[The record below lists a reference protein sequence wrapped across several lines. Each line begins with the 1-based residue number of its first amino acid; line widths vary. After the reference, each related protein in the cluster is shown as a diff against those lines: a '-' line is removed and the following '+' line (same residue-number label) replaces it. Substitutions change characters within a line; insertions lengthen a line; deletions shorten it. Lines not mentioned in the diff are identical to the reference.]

1 MKNKIILSLSLIF
14 LLATTVFISSAFNRK
29 STLDSTIIG
38 TWISEEDTNWKII
51 FTNDK
56 CTWMYE
62 NNQTDEYNYILSNT
76 SPQCGS
82 NVLVTGET
90 KYLQITNTINVEDKL
105 CYEIYGL
112 SPTTLTLREVNSG
125 GFKVFDRQ

>member
-1 MKNKIILSLSLIF
+1 MYFFLSSITF
-14 LLATTVFISSAFNRK
+14 LLAFNKKVSSDA
-29 STLDSTIIG
+29 TIIG
-38 TWISEEDTNWKII
+38 TWVSEEDTNWKII

-56 CTWMYE
+56 CTWMYQ

-82 NVLVTGET
+82 IVLVTGET
-90 KYLQITNTINVEDKL
+90 KYLQFTNTINIEDKL

-112 SPTTLTLREVNSG
+112 SPTTLTLREINSG
-125 GFKVFDRQ
+125 GFKVFERQ